1 LTWHSNKNLDLLD
14 AALMALPEEN
24 DPMIL
29 TEFDGFCAGLITC
42 PELIPPSVWLA
53 KVWGPGGPPEFESLS
68 EMQAILDLIMAHY
81 NCVASLLM
89 TSGDYFP
96 VMDEDRRNGDIL
108 WEFWMLGFLAAMRL
122 RPEAWN
128 AIERSGDARARKAL
142 EKIEELGRI
151 AMSFAE
157 SKKAKASKLVK
168 DAPDLIPE
176 LVEDLNRFAKSRAPG
191 LPQGFPL
198 AANMSTAPIV
208 GTKVGRN
215 DSCPC
220 GSGKKFKK
228 CCGAGSL
235 PLH

>member
-1 LTWHSNKNLDLLD
+1 MK
-14 AALMALPEEN
+14 
-24 DPMIL
+24 
-29 TEFDGFCAGLITC
+29 
-42 PELIPPSVWLA
+42 
-53 KVWGPGGPPEFESLS
+53 
-68 EMQAILDLIMAHY
+68 
-81 NCVASLLM
+81 
-89 TSGDYFP
+89 SGNYFP

-122 RPEAWN
+122 RPGAWN

-198 AANMSTAPIV
+198 AANMSAAPIV